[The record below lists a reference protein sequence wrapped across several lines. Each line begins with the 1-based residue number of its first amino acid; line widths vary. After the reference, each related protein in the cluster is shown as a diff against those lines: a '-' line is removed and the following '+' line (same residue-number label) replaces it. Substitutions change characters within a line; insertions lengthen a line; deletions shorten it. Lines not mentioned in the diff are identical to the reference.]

1 MGHQPFEEWIFTGEP
16 LSLEEN
22 QAFKEHMSA
31 CESCQLLF
39 KAQIEI
45 EGLLQGVAHAKPKS
59 GFVSRWQ
66 TRLVKNLHQ
75 EQARKHRRQSWL
87 FLVLA
92 LGMATIIFVP
102 LAMHMINTYE
112 SPVHLLL
119 GIVFQAIDFIVLM
132 NMMQILITTLVKV
145 CLAVIPPLYWLLM
158 LVLFSF
164 LTLLWLFSL
173 RHLSITWRV
182 PS

>member
-66 TRLVKNLHQ
+66 TRLVKIYIKNKPVNID
-75 EQARKHRRQSWL
+75 ANPGYSW
-87 FLVLA
+87 
-92 LGMATIIFVP
+92 
-102 LAMHMINTYE
+102 
-112 SPVHLLL
+112 
-119 GIVFQAIDFIVLM
+119 
-132 NMMQILITTLVKV
+132 
-145 CLAVIPPLYWLLM
+145 C
-158 LVLFSF
+158 
-164 LTLLWLFSL
+164 
-173 RHLSITWRV
+173 
-182 PS
+182 